1 MDEFFFFNLCNYL
14 VIVIFLLF
22 FLKFKKINAL
32 LFLILL
38 LSAIAPF
45 IMDKIYPASSM
56 YDILIYFYLVDHF
69 RDIQLLDGV
78 VEQSNAARQNLNL
91 VAGNVPIKL
100 NDYVFDPQLNAA
112 IIMALVPIPFIV
124 TFISLGFTNKLIY
137 IFTIVYLKNKKSL
150 HDICLVIFLFYPSLI
165 YYTSVGLKDT
175 LVLCFSCLTLFF
187 FINKRYFY
195 FMTFF
200 ILLFS
205 VKWTNALVLLCF
217 VIYHQ
222 TLFADYSKKIK
233 KYLIILMPLIVII
246 IIVLNIHLIFNVLN
260 NIRENQ
266 WYADSPFL
274 KPDILEVNFNFIIEL
289 LNGYVRFFLSPNFNQ
304 ISSPTQIFVLLENY
318 LSIFIIA
325 LVLVK
330 SFKLNPYRAIFWL
343 GMLMAFASFY
353 GITTINF
360 GTINRWKLSIL
371 LVYVFISLHDCSLNE
386 KQKKNSLYN

>member
-1 MDEFFFFNLCNYL
+1 MDEFFFYNLCNYL

-38 LSAIAPF
+38 LLAIAPF
-45 IMDKIYPASSM
+45 VMEKVYPSSSM
-56 YDILIYFYLVDHF
+56 YDIIVYYYLVDYF
-69 RDIQLLDGV
+69 RDLQLWGGV
-78 VEQSNAARQNLNL
+78 VDQANVARQNLNII
-91 VAGNVPIKL
+91 AGDVPIKL
-100 NDYVFDPQLNAA
+100 DDYSFDPQLNAA
-112 IIMALVPIPFIV
+112 AIMALVPIPFIV
-124 TFISLGFTNKLIY
+124 TAMSLGFTNKLIY

-195 FMTFF
+195 FMIFF
-200 ILLFS
+200 ILLVT
-205 VKWTNALVLLCF
+205 VKWTNALVFLFF
-217 VIYHQ
+217 VVYHKI
-222 TLFADYSKKIK
+222 LFAGYSKIIK
-233 KYLIILMPLIVII
+233 KFLIILMPLIVII
-246 IIVLNIHLIFNVLN
+246 VIVLNIDLLLHALN
-260 NIRENQ
+260 YIRVNQ

-274 KPDILEVNFNFIIEL
+274 KPDTLEVNLNFIIEL
-289 LNGYVRFFLSPNFNQ
+289 LNGYVRFFLSPSFNQ
-304 ISSPTQIFVLLENY
+304 ISSPTQIFVLFENY

-325 LVLVK
+325 IVFIK
-330 SFKLNPYRAIFWL
+330 SFKLNPYKAFFWL

-371 LVYVFISLHDCSLNE
+371 LVYVFVSLHDCSFNE